1 MVGVHVC
8 RMGAWNSA
16 PLIGR
21 LFTVALGNI
30 LDLKSLAVA
39 FSSARPA
46 GRISLTDA
54 TAEFTNEYD
63 RVARDKSA
71 AHLGQAKRLYTPVRP
86 SHITSF
92 FRVKDSRQ
100 KATFAPLRQSHDPVP
115 PPHSNQRYRSRLHP
129 MPHATAPPCDLDRGH
144 RVHSHL
150 PEPAQG

>member
-46 GRISLTDA
+46 GRIYHRLSFKKQFSIRSEAFSLTDA
-54 TAEFTNEYD
+54 TAEFTDEYD
-63 RVARDKSA
+63 RVARDKGA
-71 AHLGQAKRLYTPVRP
+71 AHLGQANAIYASSPVTY
-86 SHITSF
+86 HQF
-92 FRVKDSRQ
+92 F
-100 KATFAPLRQSHDPVP
+100 
-115 PPHSNQRYRSRLHP
+115 
-129 MPHATAPPCDLDRGH
+129 
-144 RVHSHL
+144 
-150 PEPAQG
+150 